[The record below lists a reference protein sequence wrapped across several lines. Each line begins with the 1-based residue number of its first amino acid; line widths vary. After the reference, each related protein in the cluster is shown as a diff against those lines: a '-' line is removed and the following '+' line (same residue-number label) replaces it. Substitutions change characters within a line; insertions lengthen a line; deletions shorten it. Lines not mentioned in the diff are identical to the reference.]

1 MVKKLEETSTAIVVK
16 NDFGYELAQQVE
28 TVLDDYK
35 AKKEAFELADKNFRT
50 DLLDAMVKYKIISA
64 TVGKYNISQ
73 VIPNPVVSF
82 DDEKFMLESPI
93 ELVALFSKTEDFKL
107 FNVDKFREEN
117 PDIYNKYLEV
127 ETTATIDSKKLEKN
141 FPEIF
146 KKFSTEV
153 ASTRKVTLRIG
164 EVKVKK

>member
-50 DLLDAMVKYKIISA
+50 DLLDAMVKYKIMSA